1 MTAYLRK
8 SIVVLPLAL
17 MLALASGCQLSSTQ
31 KNTLIGGT
39 GGALAVRAFRPSQG
53 AAPASAHWSA
63 AASAPCGRRVQ
74 LSVAPPKNQT
84 GRHLFLIF
92 GRGACRFGAVP
103 GLCSNAPFRGHA
115 VCPARAATNM
125 KRS

>member
-39 GGALAVRAFRPSQG
+39 GGALAG
-53 AAPASAHWSA
+53 AGISSLAGGSA
-63 AASAPCGRRVQ
+63 GV
-74 LSVAPPKNQT
+74 
-84 GRHLFLIF
+84 
-92 GRGACRFGAVP
+92 GALVGGGLGALAGGVYNS
-103 GLCSNAPFRGHA
+103 L
-115 VCPARAATNM
+115 
-125 KRS
+125 

>member
-39 GGALAVRAFRPSQG
+39 GGVGALGGGGLGALAGGVYNS
-53 AAPASAHWSA
+53 
-63 AASAPCGRRVQ
+63 
-74 LSVAPPKNQT
+74 L
-84 GRHLFLIF
+84 
-92 GRGACRFGAVP
+92 
-103 GLCSNAPFRGHA
+103 
-115 VCPARAATNM
+115 
-125 KRS
+125 

>member
-39 GGALAVRAFRPSQG
+39 GGALAGAGISALAGGSAGVGALVGGIFQLYPHYVDSSRPSSNAYYGRNTFVVFFLQED
-53 AAPASAHWSA
+53 ASA
-63 AASAPCGRRVQ
+63 
-74 LSVAPPKNQT
+74 
-84 GRHLFLIF
+84 
-92 GRGACRFGAVP
+92 CREA
-103 GLCSNAPFRGHA
+103 
-115 VCPARAATNM
+115 
-125 KRS
+125 